1 MPRISYRRKLF
12 LKKLLRVL
20 LILTGTAAAVSIVL
34 LIYLEPYVTYDRQG
48 AHLDLS
54 GTKSETAGTTEPAA
68 RPVVQDAQIVFQEAE
83 PESDSIA
90 DMTGY
95 YITTAMLREPDRVL
109 QTLQSLES
117 SCAVMIEL
125 KSVYGNFYYST
136 SIGGAS
142 TADVGIQAVDEIL
155 SYLRSHGFYMI
166 AQIPAFCDSNFALAN
181 QSCGLPLASGALWM
195 DERACYWLDP
205 ADEAVLSYLMQI
217 ARELS
222 SLGFQE
228 VAFSEFRFP
237 SSKNISYSSEKT
249 GAQLIEEAAKELTTF
264 FTGSNL
270 TISFVTDETAFPA
283 SACSGRLYIP
293 DVDGSKVEKYV
304 QSYGSASTLSEL
316 VFLANS
322 RDTRF
327 EDQATLRPL
336 FTQ

>member
-83 PESDSIA
+83 PENDSIA

-136 SIGGAS
+136 SIGGAQ
-142 TADVGIQAVDEIL
+142 TADVEIAVIDELI
-155 SYLRSHGFYMI
+155 SYLVDNKFYVI
-166 AQIPAFCDSNFALAN
+166 AVIPAFSDRAFALDN
-181 QSCGLPLASGALWM
+181 QSCGLPLSSGALWM
-195 DERACYWLDP
+195 DEYGCYWLDP
-205 ADEAVLSYLMQI
+205 ANETVKSYLMQI

-222 SLGFQE
+222 GLGIRE
-228 VAFSEFRFP
+228 VVFSSFCFP
-237 SSKNISYSSEKT
+237 DSSSIVYASDLTSTEILRQTASDLT
-249 GAQLIEEAAKELTTF
+249 GF

-270 TISFVTDETAFPA
+270 TISFETDAADFPVD
-283 SACSGRLYIP
+283 ACAGRLYVP
-293 DVDGSKVEKYV
+293 DVDGSQVERYV
-304 QSYGSASTLSEL
+304 QLYGGSETLTEL
-316 VFLANS
+316 VFLASS

-327 EDQATLRPL
+327 ENQAVLRPL
-336 FTQ
+336 LTE